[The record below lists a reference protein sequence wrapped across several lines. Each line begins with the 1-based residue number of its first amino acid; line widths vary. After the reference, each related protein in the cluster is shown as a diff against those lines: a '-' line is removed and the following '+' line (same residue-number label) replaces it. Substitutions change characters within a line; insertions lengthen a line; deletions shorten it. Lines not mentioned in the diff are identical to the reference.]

1 MILEVAKLGNPILR
15 ALALPV
21 TKEELRSPEIRTLID
36 DMIETMRDH
45 SGVGLAAN
53 QVHAA
58 KRILVL
64 EVAGAHPRYP
74 EAPPLPLQV
83 LVNHEI
89 TEASEEMEEN
99 WEGCLSLPDLRGKV
113 PRHRTVKIRALDRKG
128 RTLEFTAGDFHARII
143 QHEGDHLDGLVFLDR
158 MKDLSSLAFL
168 SELHRI
174 ADPEER
180 EAADLGH

>member
-15 ALALPV
+15 EKSLPV
-21 TKEELRSPEIRTLID
+21 SEEELRSPEIQKLID

-53 QVHAA
+53 QVHVA

-64 EVAGAHPRYP
+64 ESAGAHPRYP
-74 EAPPLPLQV
+74 EAPLVPLQV

-89 TEASEEMEEN
+89 IEASEEMVED

-113 PRHRTVKIRALDRKG
+113 PRHRTIKIRALDREG
-128 RTLEFTAGDFHARII
+128 RKLEFTAEDFHARVI
-143 QHEGDHLDGLVFLDR
+143 QHEGDHLNGLVFLDR
-158 MKDLSSLAFL
+158 MTDLSSLAFI

-174 ADPEER
+174 ADPKER
-180 EAADLGH
+180 EAAEAA